1 MPNTIQ
7 SIYTLGQSVWYDNI
21 SRSMLNS
28 GGLKDLIDI
37 GVTGLTANPTI
48 FENGKKVF
56 GISAL
61 PPYLEAWQWDRP
73 AGGPKPG
80 WEHLRRD

>member
-21 SRSMLNS
+21 SRGMLNS

-37 GVTGLTANPTI
+37 GVT
-48 FENGKKVF
+48 
-56 GISAL
+56 
-61 PPYLEAWQWDRP
+61 Y
-73 AGGPKPG
+73 
-80 WEHLRRD
+80 